1 MPGTPNT
8 RATAA
13 AGDLMNWASALE
25 SMLTQARSLST
36 RVTQGN
42 FQGNW
47 NAMATYTPNADG
59 TQPTSNDATPNA
71 AHPIAGLNI
80 SANSLQGLSY
90 MVNDFIT
97 FMTST
102 TTAAPTQNR
111 EATIETS
118 LS

>member
-1 MPGTPNT
+1 MPGTPNA
-8 RATAA
+8 RALQAA
-13 AGDLMNWASALE
+13 ADLAAWAASLE
-25 SMLTQARSLST
+25 NLLITGRVLST
-36 RVTQGN
+36 RVTEGN

-47 NAMATYTPNADG
+47 DAMATYTPNADG
-59 TQPTSNDATPNA
+59 TQPGSNDGTPNT

-80 SANSLQGLSY
+80 SASALQGLSY
-90 MVNDFIT
+90 MVNDVIT

-102 TTAAPTQNR
+102 TQSPPQQNR